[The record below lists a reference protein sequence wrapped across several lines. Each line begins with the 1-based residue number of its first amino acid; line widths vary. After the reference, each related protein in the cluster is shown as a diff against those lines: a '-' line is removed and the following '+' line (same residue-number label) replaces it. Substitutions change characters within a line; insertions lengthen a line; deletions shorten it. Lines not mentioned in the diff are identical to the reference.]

1 MTARF
6 TVPCAVAGEFGYG
19 RIVDVRHHRHADFV
33 RDLER
38 DVERHGARAAR
49 GASADA
55 DLDADD
61 DVAIGVGDLHR
72 IDRRHQPDLLALAD
86 HHPRREGVDAGEG
99 DVEISEDAHR
109 AALDHVLAEARKV
122 AGPGAAGIDGGGH
135 ARPAAE
141 IFRVDAERGPA
152 PVDVGM

>member
-1 MTARF
+1 
-6 TVPCAVAGEFGYG
+6 
-19 RIVDVRHHRHADFV
+19 ADT
-33 RDLER
+33 
-38 DVERHGARAAR
+38 
-49 GASADA
+49 

-109 AALDHVLAEARKV
+109 AALNHVLAESRKV

-152 PVDVGM
+152 PVDVGMYIDETWGDDE